1 MNVIDVKPTR
11 LTLALAMAFCAPAA
25 LAQVVAGSETAS
37 KLDEI
42 VVSAPGLNP
51 LPQTRG
57 QMNQIDVAGKRTGT
71 SDSASLLKDV
81 EGVSLYGAGGVSSLP
96 AIRGLADDRLRI
108 KVDGM
113 DLISACGNHMN
124 PPLSYIDPSNVSS
137 VQVFAGITPVS
148 LGGDSIGGTILVDS
162 PDPEFARPGEG
173 NLLKGEIGAFYRSN
187 GDATGAN
194 LSASFANESLSVSY
208 RGSTAKADNY
218 EAGGDFKAAGL
229 AAAGRGWLDGDEVG
243 SSAYETSNQSLAMG
257 YRHENHLVELKL
269 GVQDIPEQGW
279 PNQRMDMTGN
289 HSEQVNLSYKGTF
302 DWGALE
308 ARAYNETTRHEMQ
321 FGDDK
326 LYWYG
331 PNNVPNSDGIAG
343 PILPGMNGRAAGMPM
358 DTKGNNT
365 GVSLKGDIV
374 LSERDILRVGGDVQ
388 QYRLDDWWEASGKGM
403 SPNTFWNIRNGERD
417 RFAVFAE
424 WEAAWTPQWLTQFGL
439 RHETVSMDAETV
451 QGYSPTF
458 SATDEAAFNAVD
470 RSKTDQN
477 LDVAAL
483 ARYTPS
489 STQSYEFG
497 YVQKTRSPNLYERYA
512 WSTNGMAMRMIN
524 MAGDG
529 NGYVGNL
536 DLKPEVAHTVSA
548 TADWHDANRATW
560 GLKVTP
566 YFTYVDNYIDAERC
580 SSGGA
585 SCTAANLTRTDGFV
599 YLRFVN
605 ESARLYGVDVA
616 GHMLLGT
623 TQAMGVFAGK
633 GSLSY
638 VRGKNPTT
646 GDNLYNM
653 MPLNARLALE
663 QKLGSWTNTVEL
675 ELVADKDKVS
685 ATRNEVET
693 AGYGL
698 LHLRSSYEWKQLRFD
713 VGVENVFDR
722 FYNHPLGG
730 AYLGQG
736 KTMSGTDVAWGTL
749 VPGVGRSIYAGVT
762 VTF

>member
-1 MNVIDVKPTR
+1 
-11 LTLALAMAFCAPAA
+11 
-25 LAQVVAGSETAS
+25 
-37 KLDEI
+37 
-42 VVSAPGLNP
+42 
-51 LPQTRG
+51 
-57 QMNQIDVAGKRTGT
+57 
-71 SDSASLLKDV
+71 
-81 EGVSLYGAGGVSSLP
+81 
-96 AIRGLADDRLRI
+96 
-108 KVDGM
+108 
-113 DLISACGNHMN
+113 
-124 PPLSYIDPSNVSS
+124 
-137 VQVFAGITPVS
+137 
-148 LGGDSIGGTILVDS
+148 S

-173 NLLKGEIGAFYRSN
+173 SLLKGEVGAFYRSN

-321 FGDDK
+321 FGDDT

-365 GVSLKGDIV
+365 GVSLKGDLV

-439 RHETVSMDAETV
+439 RHETVSMDADTV

-458 SATDEAAFNAVD
+458 SATDEAAFNAAD

-497 YVQKTRSPNLYERYA
+497 YAQKTRSPNLYERYA

-663 QKLGSWTNTVEL
+663 QKQGNWTNTVEL

>member
-173 NLLKGEIGAFYRSN
+173 SLLKGEVGAFYRSN

-194 LSASFANESLSVSY
+194 VSASFANESLSVSY

-365 GVSLKGDIV
+365 GVSLKGDLV

-439 RHETVSMDAETV
+439 RHETVTMDADTV

-458 SATDEAAFNAVD
+458 SATDEAAFNAAD

-497 YVQKTRSPNLYERYA
+497 YAQKTRSPNLYERYA

-663 QKLGSWTNTVEL
+663 QKQGNWTNTVEL

>member
-42 VVSAPGLNP
+42 VVSAPGFAP

-57 QMNQIDVAGKRTGT
+57 QMNQTDVAGKRTGT
-71 SDSASLLKDV
+71 SDTASLLKDV

-365 GVSLKGDIV
+365 GVSLKGDLV

-439 RHETVSMDAETV
+439 RHETVSMDADTV

-458 SATDEAAFNAVD
+458 SATDEAAFNAAD

-483 ARYTPS
+483 ARYAPS

-497 YVQKTRSPNLYERYA
+497 YAQKTRSPNLYERYA

-663 QKLGSWTNTVEL
+663 QKLGNWTNTVEL

>member
-439 RHETVSMDAETV
+439 RHETVSMDADTV

-458 SATDEAAFNAVD
+458 SATDEAAFNAAD

-497 YVQKTRSPNLYERYA
+497 YAQKTRSPNLYERYA